1 MFTFVI
7 IAKIKL
13 KNLVYISILLISS
26 LLLPKAIKAQ
36 LKGNVFGFEF
46 YGDSVLFNTERVNV
60 SNKTVGIDH
69 ESISAFYNQIN
80 TPENIQIVSQLL
92 AYKTNKNLNDWI
104 YYQLVRKTANS
115 LCAKTSNY
123 NGYSVFKWYLL
134 NKSGYDAKLV
144 TGNKSLLLYVKSD
157 ENVYDIPFF
166 MQKGNQYVCLNYH
179 DFGKINFEK
188 EHLKPVNINIAEGVN
203 SFSYKV
209 TQLPNFA
216 ANTYSE
222 KQISFE
228 YKQKTYQF
236 NVKLNNQVQQIFKNY
251 PVVDF
256 ESYFNIPL
264 SNETYSSL
272 IPFLKENIKNIN
284 QKEGIDYLMNF
295 TRYAFLYEN
304 DQTNFG
310 KEKRLSP
317 EQTLLFEHS
326 DCDDRAAL
334 FFYLVKEIYNLPMIA
349 VLYPTHIT
357 IAVQFDKPEGN
368 PIVHNGRNYSI
379 CDPTPQSENLLIG
392 QISSELSKAPF
403 QVVYEYLPRNK

>member
-1 MFTFVI
+1 M
-7 IAKIKL
+7 KSK
-13 KNLVYISILLISS
+13 VYILFLFVLVILINS
-26 LLLPKAIKAQ
+26 KITAQ
-36 LKGNVFGFEF
+36 VNNLNNLKFEF
-46 YGDSVLFNTERVNV
+46 YGDTVVLNFE
-60 SNKTVGIDH
+60 NKNLDFGKIEVTN
-69 ESISAFYNQIN
+69 ESISNFYNKIN
-80 TPENIQIVSQLL
+80 TYKYQQIVENLI
-92 AYKTNKNLNDWI
+92 AYRKAKNLNDWVF
-104 YYQLVRKTANS
+104 YQLVRKTANNV
-115 LCAKTSNY
+115 CKKNSNY
-123 NGYSVFKWYLL
+123 NSYTIFKWFFMA
-134 NKSGYDAKLV
+134 KSGYDVQLV
-144 TGNKSLLLYVKSD
+144 LSKKQLLFYIKCD
-157 ENVYDIPFF
+157 ENVYDIPYF
-166 MQKGNQYVCLNYH
+166 MKNNKQYVCLNYH

-188 EHLKPVNINIAEGVN
+188 EQASVINILINEAVN

-209 TQLPNFA
+209 TQLPEFA
-216 ANTYSE
+216 LNTYSE
-222 KQISFE
+222 KKISFE
-228 YKQKTYQF
+228 YKQKNYQF
-236 NVKLNNQVQQIFKNY
+236 EVKLNNQVQQIFKNY

-264 SNETYSSL
+264 SKETYSSL
-272 IPFLKENIKNIN
+272 IPFLKENINNLN

-304 DQTNFG
+304 DIDNFG
-310 KEKRLSP
+310 KEKRLTP
-317 EQTLLFEHS
+317 EQTLLYEHS

>member
-1 MFTFVI
+1 
-7 IAKIKL
+7 L
-13 KNLVYISILLISS
+13 KNKVYILFAFALVVLFNNNTIGQNKISN
-26 LLLPKAIKAQ
+26 Q
-36 LKGNVFGFEF
+36 LKFEF
-46 YGDSVLFNTERVNV
+46 YGDTISFNFENKPIHFNKIEASNEAVL
-60 SNKTVGIDH
+60 
-69 ESISAFYNQIN
+69 AFYNQLN
-80 TPENIQIVSQLL
+80 NGTYQQIVNHLI
-92 AYKTNKNLNDWI
+92 AYKNEKNLNDWV
-104 YYQLVRKTANS
+104 YYQLVRRTANS
-115 LCAKTSNY
+115 LCAKYTDY
-123 NGYSVFKWYLL
+123 NAYTIFKWYFMA
-134 NKSGYDAKLV
+134 KSGFDVQLITSKK
-144 TGNKSLLLYVKSD
+144 GLLFYINSD
-157 ENVYDIPFF
+157 ENVYDIPYFI
-166 MQKGNQYVCLNYH
+166 KNNKQYVCLNYH

-188 EHLKPVNINIAEGVN
+188 EHVKTIDINIKEAVN

-222 KQISFE
+222 KQLSFE

-236 NVKLNNQVQQIFKNY
+236 KVKLNNQVQQIFKNY

-264 SNETYSSL
+264 SQETYSSL
-272 IPFLKENIKNIN
+272 IPFLKDNIKNIN

-304 DQTNFG
+304 DIDNFG
-310 KEKRLSP
+310 KEKRLTP
-317 EQTLLFEHS
+317 EQTLLYEHS

-357 IAVQFDKPEGN
+357 IAVQFDKPEGT
-368 PIVHNGRNYSI
+368 PIVYNGRNYSI

-392 QISSELSKAPF
+392 QISSEFSKMPF
-403 QVVYEYLPRNK
+403 QVVYEYLPNIK

>member
-1 MFTFVI
+1 
-7 IAKIKL
+7 L

-26 LLLPKAIKAQ
+26 LLLPKATKAQ

-69 ESISAFYNQIN
+69 ESISAFYSQIN
-80 TPENIQIVSQLL
+80 SKENTQIVAQLL
-92 AYKTNKNLNDWI
+92 AYKTNKNLNDWL
-104 YYQLVRKTANS
+104 YYQLVRRTANS
-115 LCAKTSNY
+115 ICAKANNY
-123 NGYSVFKWYLL
+123 NGYTIFKWYFMA
-134 NKSGYDAKLV
+134 KSGFDVHLV
-144 TGNKSLLLYVKSD
+144 TSKKGLLFYINSD
-157 ENVYDIPFF
+157 ENVYDIPYFI
-166 MQKGNQYVCLNYH
+166 KNNKQYVCLNYH

-188 EHLKPVNINIAEGVN
+188 EHVKTIDIQAEGAVN
-203 SFSYKV
+203 PFSYKV

-228 YKQKTYQF
+228 YKQKTYLF
-236 NVKLNNQVQQIFKNY
+236 KVKLNNQVQQIFKNY

-264 SNETYSSL
+264 SEETYSSL
-272 IPFLKENIKNIN
+272 IPFLSENIKTLN

-304 DQTNFG
+304 DIDNFG
-310 KEKRLSP
+310 KEKRLTP
-317 EQTLLFEHS
+317 EQTLLYEHS